1 VPMARLRSPGD
12 PMRCGSYDPVC
23 PGRAYACVESQ
34 MLLPHTSPECQNTF
48 HQPGR
53 TCRPDSLLT
62 VATEATIERWDHVL
76 DEVEKTRKGSPFINL
91 LVPGYKQF
99 DQGFRL
105 TVNVIT
111 RAFRDAWQ
119 TDRPADGSALFEVL
133 EPVAAVID
141 DWDFTQP
148 AEPQVDKF
156 MGVVAEA
163 RRRLAEDDLSEST
176 AEEVVADLETLLK
189 VSVLV
194 ARVGHQGALAIAD
207 AERQG
212 RTQSANRAT
221 DRPPTYLDLNTMRWG
236 DQPSKTTLPLSVFMS
251 MVTPRM
257 ATFAEAI
264 KQPVEDQPEIMKRF
278 AAQWVVHV
286 YTEWEE
292 HYRPALAAA
301 LGCGVEAVGS
311 DYFADLKRMRQDYVH
326 KMRGIARNS
335 AKNQLLRW
343 YAKGDSMIPTHAN
356 YEQLLADFPRE
367 ELMQPKPV
375 PPAQRKPIPANATPD
390 LVRKFQETA
399 DRLGI
404 GKDEAVDQM
413 LSAWIAANPD
423 TDANDNSA

>member
-1 VPMARLRSPGD
+1 M
-12 PMRCGSYDPVC
+12 
-23 PGRAYACVESQ
+23 
-34 MLLPHTSPECQNTF
+34 
-48 HQPGR
+48 
-53 TCRPDSLLT
+53 
-62 VATEATIERWDHVL
+62 ATEATIERWDHVL
-76 DEVEKTRKGSPFINL
+76 DEVEKTLKGSPFINL
-91 LVPGYKQF
+91 LVPGYKQL

-105 TVNVIT
+105 TVNAIT

-141 DWDFTQP
+141 DWDFTQS
-148 AEPQVDKF
+148 AEPQVDEF

-212 RTQSANRAT
+212 RNQSVNRAT
-221 DRPPTYLDLNTMRWG
+221 DRPATYLDLNTMRWG

-257 ATFAEAI
+257 ATFAEAM

-301 LGCGVEAVGS
+301 LGCDVEAVGS

-326 KMRGIARNS
+326 QMRGIARNS
-335 AKNQLLRW
+335 AKNKVLKW
-343 YAKGDSMIPTHAN
+343 YAKGDNMIPTQAN

-367 ELMQPKPV
+367 ELLQPKPV
-375 PPAQRKPIPANATPD
+375 PPVQRRPIPANATPD
-390 LVRKFQETA
+390 LVRKFEQTA